1 MSLRTRLLML
11 VALATLVPAILV
23 GLRFFQNRS
32 SEVAAALVTLS
43 ATANNISND
52 LDEKIQ
58 GTAQLHYGLAR
69 AHDLDTRDRAACSAF
84 LSAVREA
91 YPQYTGILT
100 IDPDGQLFCD
110 SLRTGRT
117 LDLNDRDYFRKALTS
132 DGVVTLEPVF
142 GRLTGLSVLQI
153 AYPARSETGQL
164 KFVLL
169 ASFNLQKFAEF
180 HHERLSRLMEILI
193 VDKKGTVLVRPPGKG
208 WVVPA
213 GASIVSTELFRLA
226 TARTGERR
234 GDVKD
239 LGEVNNFGEVRDSDG
254 RVQVWAVADSPAI
267 RDSGLHILIG
277 QPKDELVAAAN
288 RRLGED
294 IAVLAVVS
302 LLLFAG
308 VWTLGELGIR
318 RQVGRLTAMATKLGL
333 GDLSARVPPPFPGG
347 ELGGLMRVVNDTA
360 ESLERQRAA
369 IDDLNQKLRQ
379 SQKMEELGQL
389 TGGIAHD
396 FNNTLTVITGTIDI
410 LAEAVADKPQLA
422 MITKLISEAADRGAE
437 MTRHLLAFARRQPLQ
452 PRETDISLLMLESAK
467 LLRSTLGEHIEIE
480 TILKPDVWPALVDPS
495 QLSSALLN
503 LAINA
508 RDAMPRGG
516 KLILEAS
523 NVVLYDSNA
532 DAGGEVGPGSYV
544 LIAVSDTGVGIPEA
558 IRDKVFEPFF
568 STKDVGKGT
577 GLGLSMVYGFV
588 KQSGGLI
595 KLYSE
600 EGHGTTFRIYL
611 PRADSLQSEKDGETT
626 PTVPIEGRNETI
638 LVVEDDALVRTYVTT
653 HLQSLGYQTIPAANA
668 SEALRIVDG
677 GARFDLLFTDMIMP
691 GAMNGRQLADAVAKR
706 RVSLKV
712 LFTSGYTEDAV
723 VHHGRLD
730 PGVLL
735 LAKPYRKTE
744 LARMVRLAL
753 DTAPAPSAPPLVLKP
768 GP

>member
-1 MSLRTRLLML
+1 MNLRTRLLVL
-11 VALATLVPAILV
+11 VALATLVPAILL
-23 GLRFFQNRS
+23 GLRFFQNRT
-32 SEVAAALVTLS
+32 SEIAAALVTLS
-43 ATANNISND
+43 TSANNIAND

-69 AHDLDTRDRAACSAF
+69 AHDLDTRDKAVCSAF

-117 LDLNDRDYFRKALTS
+117 LDLNDRDYFRKALIS
-132 DGVVTLEPVF
+132 HGVVTLEPVF
-142 GRLTGLSVLQI
+142 GRLTGTSVLQI

-193 VDKKGTVLVRPPGKG
+193 IDKKGTVLVRPPGKG
-208 WVVPA
+208 WVAPA
-213 GASIVSTELFRLA
+213 GASIASTELFRLA
-226 TARTGERR
+226 TARTGER
-234 GDVKD
+234 
-239 LGEVNNFGEVRDSDG
+239 LGEVKNVGEVKDSEG
-254 RVQVWAVADSPAI
+254 RAQVWAVADSPAI
-267 RDSGLHILIG
+267 RDSGLHILVG

-333 GDLSARVPPPFPGG
+333 GDLSARIPPPFPGG
-347 ELGGLMRVVNDTA
+347 ELGGLMKVLNDTA

-523 NVVLYDSNA
+523 NVILDESDA
-532 DAGGEVGPGSYV
+532 AAGGEIRPGSYV
-544 LIAVSDTGVGIPEA
+544 LIAVSDTGIGIPQA

-588 KQSGGLI
+588 KQSGGHI

-611 PRADSLQSEKDGETT
+611 PRADSVQSEKHGETA
-626 PTVPIEGRNETI
+626 PNAPIEGNNETI

-653 HLQSLGYQTIPAANA
+653 QLQSLGYETIPAANA
-668 SEALRIVDG
+668 SEALKIVDS
-677 GARFDLLFTDMIMP
+677 GAQFDLLFTDVVMP

-706 RVSLKV
+706 RSPLRV

-735 LAKPYRKTE
+735 LAKPYRKIE
-744 LARMVRLAL
+744 LARMVRVAL
-753 DTAPAPSAPPLVLKP
+753 DASLAPRSPPLARRPQQP
-768 GP
+768 GS